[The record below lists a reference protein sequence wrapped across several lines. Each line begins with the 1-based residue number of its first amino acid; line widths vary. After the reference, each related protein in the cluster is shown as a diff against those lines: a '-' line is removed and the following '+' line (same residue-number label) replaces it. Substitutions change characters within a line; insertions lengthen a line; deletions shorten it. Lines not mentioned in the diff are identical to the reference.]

1 MTDSTGK
8 PDGTEPSGRPVAVV
22 TGGARGIG
30 RAVARRLTQEGY
42 DVEFTYLSSKRA
54 ADELTEATGGLA
66 RGHLVDGR
74 DADQVRQFVDTVAA
88 TGRLQAL
95 VNNQGLTVDRL
106 VNQVTWPE
114 LEQVLD
120 TNLGSAVTFTHAAL
134 PHLVRRRRGDIVFI
148 SSQARRNARVGNAM
162 YGVSKAALTRYAAN
176 IALEGARFNVFA
188 NVVEPGFVETDLTR
202 TMLDG
207 KDRRK
212 YLQEIPLR
220 RFTNPRDVAQVVAA
234 LVTRSPELVG
244 AVLPVAGGAQL

>member
-1 MTDSTGK
+1 MTDSRQTPEGS
-8 PDGTEPSGRPVAVV
+8 EPGGRPVAVV

-30 RAVARRLTQEGY
+30 RAVVRRLTQEGY

-66 RGHLVDGR
+66 RGSQVDGR
-74 DADQVRQFVDTVAA
+74 DAEQVHAFMDRVAA

-114 LEQVLD
+114 LEQLLD

-134 PHLVRRRRGDIVFI
+134 PHMLRNRRGDVVFI

-188 NVVEPGFVETDLTR
+188 NVVEPGFVETDLTKV
-202 TMLDG
+202 MLDG
-207 KDRRK
+207 KDRKK

-234 LVTRSPELVG
+234 LVTRNPELVG